1 MYTFWNLHNKNCLNM
16 WAAVMGDWGQFTE
29 GECAAG
35 AHQRFARIVDAP
47 SGMFLLQVQHS
58 GKFMSVPTGN
68 NSLNAIMTQYSD
80 QAKLFYLERA

>member
-1 MYTFWNLHNKNCLNM
+1 M